1 MAYISRFGDDAM
13 SGNSFYCPIG
23 TVSQAINLY
32 KNCYICAENVLVM
45 QTTKEILEQL
55 RVYKAAKADVYGI
68 ETLGLFGSAARG
80 EQQEDSDIDVC
91 VKLKK
96 ADFFKRMSIQED
108 LESIFS
114 RKVDVVSLGAIMR
127 PFFKKTLER
136 DAIFV

>member
-1 MAYISRFGDDAM
+1 
-13 SGNSFYCPIG
+13 
-23 TVSQAINLY
+23 
-32 KNCYICAENVLVM
+32 M

-91 VKLKK
+91 VKLKE

>member
-1 MAYISRFGDDAM
+1 MRYTYR
-13 SGNSFYCPIG
+13 
-23 TVSQAINLY
+23 
-32 KNCYICAENVLVM
+32 VM

-136 DAIFV
+136 DTIFV

>member
-1 MAYISRFGDDAM
+1 MRCTYR
-13 SGNSFYCPIG
+13 
-23 TVSQAINLY
+23 
-32 KNCYICAENVLVM
+32 VM

-96 ADFFKRMSIQED
+96 PSFFNMADIQDD
-108 LESIFS
+108 LENIFS
-114 RKVDVVSLGAIMR
+114 RKVDVISLGAIMR
-127 PFFKKTLER
+127 PLFKQNLER
-136 DAIFV
+136 DAVFV